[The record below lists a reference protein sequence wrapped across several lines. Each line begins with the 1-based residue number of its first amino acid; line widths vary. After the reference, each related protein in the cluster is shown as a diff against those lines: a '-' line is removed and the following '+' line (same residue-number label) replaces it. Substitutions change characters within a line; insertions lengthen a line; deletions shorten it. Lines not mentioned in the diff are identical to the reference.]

1 MSLFD
6 TFLQLPLRINKGQV
20 LSDQEDLKEEL
31 SSFNNLVKAIATN
44 QCPEDIPSPPGDV
57 HPKRS
62 IHINRLKESGIECY
76 RKKNYEDAVK
86 LYTLAIEMASGR
98 PHWEPVALSR
108 DELAT
113 AFYQRSIAY
122 IASKQWGKAFVD
134 ASTVVGIRKAWSKG
148 HLCKSKV
155 FQGMGM
161 LDKAKESLELGLS
174 FEPRNDEL
182 LTALKELN
190 KQLGKHF

>member
-1 MSLFD
+1 ME
-6 TFLQLPLRINKGQV
+6 INKGQV